1 MSGLSPFAGALTG
14 LMFGIGLLLVLFV
27 VAHEPERA
35 AVSHGSPL
43 TRLIERSGV
52 ARLTPGGLV
61 SASVAC
67 ALLAAVATLLITM
80 VPIAAGLAA
89 VLAAA
94 APFVV
99 LRRRAAVRA
108 RQLRRSWPDAVD
120 ALVSGVRA
128 GLALPEALAELGGR
142 GPEPLR
148 PAFSAF
154 AGEYRATGSFAA
166 ALRELQRQCADPVAD
181 RVVAAMRIAR
191 EVGGSDL
198 GQVLRTL
205 GTLLREDART
215 RGDIEAR
222 QSWTVSAARLS
233 VAAPWITLAMLCTRP
248 EAVQAFNSP
257 GGALVL
263 VIAAVLSVTA
273 YRAMLAIGRLPTEPR
288 LAS

>member
-1 MSGLSPFAGALTG
+1 
-14 LMFGIGLLLVLFV
+14 MFGVGVLVV
-27 VAHEPERA
+27 VLASTKGASAPKGGTTSR
-35 AVSHGSPL
+35 L
-43 TRLIERSGV
+43 TRLIERSGIV
-52 ARLTPGGLV
+52 RLTPGALISG
-61 SASVAC
+61 STAC
-67 ALLAAVATLLITM
+67 ALLAFVATLLITT
-80 VPIAAGLAA
+80 VPIAAALAA
-89 VLAAA
+89 ILAALT
-94 APFVV
+94 PFVV
-99 LRRRAAVRA
+99 LRRRASVRD

-128 GLALPEALAELGGR
+128 GMALPEALAELGRR
-142 GPEPLR
+142 GPDPIR

-154 AGEYRATGSFAA
+154 ANEYRATGSFAA
-166 ALRELQRQCADPVAD
+166 ALQVLQRQCADPVAD

-198 GQVLRTL
+198 GLVLRTL

-233 VAAPWITLAMLCTRP
+233 VAAPWITLALLCTRP
-248 EAVQAFNSP
+248 EAVQAFNSA

-263 VIAAVLSVTA
+263 LLAAGLSALA
-273 YRAMLAIGRLPTEPR
+273 YRVMLAIGRLPSEPR

>member
-1 MSGLSPFAGALTG
+1 MSAVTGALVGLAFGVGVLVVVLASTG
-14 LMFGIGLLLVLFV
+14 
-27 VAHEPERA
+27 EA
-35 AVSHGSPL
+35 ASRKGGTTSRL
-43 TRLIERSGV
+43 TRLIERSGIV
-52 ARLTPGGLV
+52 RLTPGALV
-61 SASVAC
+61 SASAAC
-67 ALLAAVATLLITM
+67 ALLAFVATLLITT
-80 VPIAAGLAA
+80 VPIAAALAA
-89 VLAAA
+89 VLAAL

-99 LRRRAAVRA
+99 LRRRARVRD

-128 GLALPEALAELGGR
+128 GMALPEALAELGRR
-142 GPEPLR
+142 GPDPLR
-148 PAFSAF
+148 PAFTAF
-154 AGEYRATGSFAA
+154 ANEYRATGSFAS
-166 ALRELQRQCADPVAD
+166 ALQVLQRQCADPVAD

-198 GQVLRTL
+198 GLVLRTL

-233 VAAPWITLAMLCTRP
+233 VAAPWITLALLCTRP
-248 EAVQAFNSP
+248 EAVQAFNST

-263 VIAAVLSVTA
+263 LVAAALSALA
-273 YRAMLAIGRLPTEPR
+273 YRVMLAIGRLPSDPR